1 MGNPKL
7 TMRIPFFEMEAGP
20 HCLLPIVRGA
30 VYFPEFRFS
39 HSIIASGHAAYRL
52 AHIAAPD
59 RLALLMSSQFQRAAS
74 FTPRT

>member
-1 MGNPKL
+1 
-7 TMRIPFFEMEAGP
+7 MEAGP

-30 VYFPEFRFS
+30 VYFPD
-39 HSIIASGHAAYRL
+39 AAYRL